1 MQGICAIAFGAP
13 PCAFTAGSEKAE
25 LDKRIAS
32 ELMQAVPMSIQ
43 FGFSKGIGFSLRG
56 HRFNQEQDLS
66 RRINGLQERPG
77 TFSRP
82 NAEQQIEAAIV

>member
-1 MQGICAIAFGAP
+1 MDASRSVHEN
-13 PCAFTAGSEKAE
+13 T
-25 LDKRIAS
+25 S